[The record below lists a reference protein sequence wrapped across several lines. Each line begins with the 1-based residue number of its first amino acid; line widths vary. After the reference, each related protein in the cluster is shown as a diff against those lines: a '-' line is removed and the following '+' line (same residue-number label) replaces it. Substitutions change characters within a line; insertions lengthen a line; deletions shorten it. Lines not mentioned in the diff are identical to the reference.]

1 VRDLFFAQGVAAA
14 EAGCY
19 EEALRC
25 FDEYLFSEG
34 FALRPEDA
42 EAWNNRAYVLCFLD
56 QYDEAV
62 KSCDTAIMLR
72 PAYADPYDI
81 KARALLR
88 LGRYEEALPAFEKYI
103 ELAPPWETDRILN
116 AKQAVERLKVKL
128 SFGW

>member
-1 VRDLFFAQGVAAA
+1 MREAFFQKGVAAA
-14 EAGCY
+14 EAGRY

-34 FALRPEDA
+34 FQLSPADA
-42 EAWNNRAYVLCFLD
+42 EGWNNRAFVLCSLNRNE
-56 QYDEAV
+56 EAV

-72 PAYADPYDI
+72 PDYADPYDI

-103 ELAPPWETDRILN
+103 ELAPPGATDRILD
-116 AKQAVERLKVKL
+116 AKKAVERLKVKL